1 VINRLR
7 KTKLGTWFEL
17 TAEPGGVSRRI
28 KLSWLSPLTSTC
40 MFVDRSGMQAEIKT
54 LNELAQ
60 DIIDGRARVIRPPKH
75 PFIERA
81 LVSIRK
87 VLKGNGSAS
96 ANAGGPA

>member
-1 VINRLR
+1 
-7 KTKLGTWFEL
+7 
-17 TAEPGGVSRRI
+17 
-28 KLSWLSPLTSTC
+28 